1 MRSSGQLNSVF
12 TSLKLSACSV
22 RCSLP
27 NRVKKQGDEILAWFS
42 IAGLMITVILS
53 VLFNSCST
61 SVKISQPEWFQTGKH
76 PEYPESFFML
86 GVGASTTKGDPDRAA
101 KEADDMARAEIAKQI
116 QVNIEQSF
124 DSEVSEKTVGRNEK
138 GFREFLSHSK
148 LRTKSWVGLEL
159 SGVEIAK
166 RWNDP
171 KRGVY
176 YSLAALDRG
185 KAAAGLKTEIT
196 MLTKAVSSYQA
207 MAEKSALEGDYEV
220 ALRRLSTARQ
230 MAADAEV
237 KTAQLAIINRE
248 RPSWGGAVTSKDL
261 QAKIEELQKKVK
273 FAVKVFETIEG
284 SRSESDHVA
293 PMVIS
298 TIRECNLEVV
308 TWEEGLPSYDYD
320 QLKKLKPEELQRYL
334 PESVRYLILA
344 RAEARL
350 SSSSVY
356 GQTKIYFYQSRGE
369 ITLIDFKKGKYVLDE
384 VIGFS
389 DKTKV
394 GNPSRVRAASDSLL
408 EVGRIFKEV
417 LSKRVREIFFA
428 QE

>member
-1 MRSSGQLNSVF
+1 MF
-12 TSLKLSACSV
+12 TPLKLFACSV
-22 RCSLP
+22 RYSQF
-27 NRVKKQGDEILAWFS
+27 NGAKKKRNEILALFS
-42 IAGLMITVILS
+42 IASWMVIVILS
-53 VLFNSCST
+53 VFFNSCST
-61 SVKISQPEWFQTGKH
+61 SVKISQPEWFKTGKH
-76 PEYPESFFML
+76 PEYPESFFIL

-101 KEADDMARAEIAKQI
+101 KEADDVARAEIAKQI

-124 DSEVSEKTVGRNEK
+124 DSEISEKAAGRNEK
-138 GFREFLSHSK
+138 EFREFLSHSK

-171 KRGVY
+171 KRDVY

-237 KTAQLAIINRE
+237 KTAQVAIINRE
-248 RPSWGGAVTSKDL
+248 RPSWSGAATSKDL
-261 QAKIEELQKKVK
+261 QAKIEEVQKKVK

-298 TIRECNLEVV
+298 TIRECDLEVV
-308 TWEEGLPSYDYD
+308 SWEEGLPNYDYD
-320 QLKKLKPEELQRYL
+320 QLKNLKPGELQRYL
-334 PESVRYLILA
+334 PEAVRYLILS

-350 SSSSVY
+350 SSSSNY
-356 GQTKIYFYQSRGE
+356 GQTKVYFYQSRGE

-394 GNPSRVRAASDSLL
+394 GNPSKLRAASDSLL
-408 EVGRIFKEV
+408 EVGKIFKEV
-417 LSKRVREIFFA
+417 LSKKIKEIFFT

>member
-1 MRSSGQLNSVF
+1 MRSSGQLNGVF
-12 TSLKLSACSV
+12 TSLRLFACSV
-22 RCSLP
+22 RCPPS
-27 NRVKKQGDEILAWFS
+27 NEVKKQRDEILARFS
-42 IAGLMITVILS
+42 IAGLMVIVFLS

-61 SVKISQPEWFQTGKH
+61 SVRINQPEWFKTGKH

-86 GVGASTTKGDPDRAA
+86 GAGASTTKGDPDRAA

-124 DSEVSEKTVGRNEK
+124 DSEVSEKVAGRNEK
-138 GFREFLSHSK
+138 EFREFLSHSK
-148 LRTKSWVGLEL
+148 LRTKSRVDLEL
-159 SGVEIAK
+159 SGVEIAE

-171 KRGVY
+171 KRDVY
-176 YSLAALDRG
+176 YSLAVLDRG

-196 MLTKAVSSYQA
+196 MLIKAVSSYQA
-207 MAEKSALEGDYEV
+207 MAEKSAFDGDYEV

-248 RPSWGGAVTSKDL
+248 RPSWGGVVTSKDL
-261 QAKIEELQKKVK
+261 QAKIEELQKKLK

-293 PMVIS
+293 PMIIS
-298 TIRECNLEVV
+298 AIRECGLEVV
-308 TWEEGLPSYDYD
+308 SWEEGLPSYDYD

-344 RAEARL
+344 IAEARL
-350 SSSSVY
+350 SSSSMY
-356 GQTKIYFYQSRGE
+356 GQTKVYFFQSRGE

-389 DKTKV
+389 DITKI
-394 GNPSRVRAASDSLL
+394 GSPSNLRAASDSLL
-408 EVGRIFKEV
+408 KVGRIFKEV
-417 LSKRVREIFFA
+417 LSKKVRDIFFA
-428 QE
+428 EE

>member
-1 MRSSGQLNSVF
+1 VRSSGQLNGVF
-12 TSLKLSACSV
+12 TPLRLFACSV
-22 RCSLP
+22 RCPPS
-27 NRVKKQGDEILAWFS
+27 NEVKKQRDEILARFS
-42 IAGLMITVILS
+42 IAGLMVIVFLS

-61 SVKISQPEWFQTGKH
+61 SVRINQPEWFKTGKH

-86 GVGASTTKGDPDRAA
+86 GAGASTTKGDPDRAA

-124 DSEVSEKTVGRNEK
+124 DSEVSEKVAGRNEK
-138 GFREFLSHSK
+138 EFREFLSHSK
-148 LRTKSWVGLEL
+148 LRTKSRVDLEL
-159 SGVEIAK
+159 SGVEIAE

-171 KRGVY
+171 KRDVY
-176 YSLAALDRG
+176 YSLAVLDRG

-196 MLTKAVSSYQA
+196 MLIKAVSSYQA
-207 MAEKSALEGDYEV
+207 MAEKSAFDGDYEV

-248 RPSWGGAVTSKDL
+248 RPSWGGVVTSKDL
-261 QAKIEELQKKVK
+261 QAKIEELQKKLK

-293 PMVIS
+293 PMIIS
-298 TIRECNLEVV
+298 AIRECGLEVV
-308 TWEEGLPSYDYD
+308 SWEEGLPSYDYD

-344 RAEARL
+344 IAEARL
-350 SSSSVY
+350 SSSSMY
-356 GQTKIYFYQSRGE
+356 GQTKVYFFQSRGE

-389 DKTKV
+389 DITKI
-394 GNPSRVRAASDSLL
+394 GSPSNLRAASDSLL
-408 EVGRIFKEV
+408 KVGRIFKEV
-417 LSKRVREIFFA
+417 LSKKVRDIFFA
-428 QE
+428 EE